1 MRTWNSW
8 DTSASQ
14 SRSFARCC
22 VGGREDGYRFP
33 EDFGHVAARLGGLK
47 VGEIALAVGSP
58 LGGERGVEDEQQR
71 GVRLRGRGRGGVRRE
86 GVMMM
91 WCVIEWISPVVLV
104 CAFLFVL

>member
-1 MRTWNSW
+1 M
-8 DTSASQ
+8 
-14 SRSFARCC
+14 
-22 VGGREDGYRFP
+22 
-33 EDFGHVAARLGGLK
+33 AARLGGLK

-91 WCVIEWISPVVLV
+91 WCVHF
-104 CAFLFVL
+104 FLFCSGHSLLFRTQHPLSILI